1 MVDLNKTFNDY
12 SEFLNEIYSDPDS
25 IYRCDKKSAIEAME
39 NYIATEGERNG
50 GFLGNLC
57 DKLKSDIEVVLLA
70 CETGSTEILDADKK
84 LLLDEDFIVSL
95 SQVDK
100 YILDYLKEKL
110 SNETDKNLYFNELS
124 NNEVKKVLEYLK
136 IYE

>member
-1 MVDLNKTFNDY
+1 M
-12 SEFLNEIYSDPDS
+12 
-25 IYRCDKKSAIEAME
+25 
-39 NYIATEGERNG
+39 
-50 GFLGNLC
+50 
-57 DKLKSDIEVVLLA
+57 KSDIEVVLLA
-70 CETGSTEILDADKK
+70 CETGLTEILDADKK

-124 NNEVKKVLEYLK
+124 NNEVKQVLEYLK

>member
-1 MVDLNKTFNDY
+1 
-12 SEFLNEIYSDPDS
+12 
-25 IYRCDKKSAIEAME
+25 ME

-50 GFLGNLC
+50 GFLSSLC

-70 CETGSTEILDADKK
+70 CETGFSEILDADKK

-95 SQVDK
+95 SHVDK

-110 SNETDKNLYFNELS
+110 SNEADKNLYFNELS
-124 NNEVKKVLEYLK
+124 NNEVIKVLEYLK
-136 IYE
+136 IYG